1 MKTLKRSLFRDI
13 LRDTDSRKFSMTKFG
28 ALITLILLTIAVGAS
43 IWIMIQSKKIDYVLI
58 GELITLLLT
67 LLGFK
72 TAKENKKIK
81 LEKEKI
87 KRDNIKTEQ
96 VMKDSLNDTNEKDT
110 LN

>member
-72 TAKENKKIK
+72 T
-81 LEKEKI
+81 EKEKI
-87 KRDNIKTEQ
+87 KSDNIKTEQ